1 MTPTG
6 RRGHNGIMDPIAAE
20 RRHRAFLAAAQLRYP
35 WQFRQRG
42 RAGDSDPVA
51 VDVPP
56 GWYGLLER
64 LFEQVEQ
71 VLPAAERGGFRW
83 RRLRSRQGL
92 LEVAYDGLRE
102 SVSPLVA
109 TARETAAVTCERC
122 GRPGARRE
130 VAGSHAVSCRRYYL
144 DRLLCRHPG
153 GESGA
158 RQWLATPQPGLGGR
172 SPATVVQSGAPPE
185 MLIEQALRLAMP
197 ATPRLNGAHRQR
209 LQGVWPV
216 LSEAFGDGL
225 RSLRLAEFEP
235 ARGPGATLIGL
246 MAGEVDA
253 SAQAAAVN
261 RLARNG
267 FSDLRLRLVG
277 QPDLARPARASDPWS
292 CMLAVEASVT
302 IPRHQPSLPPLA
314 R

>member
-1 MTPTG
+1 
-6 RRGHNGIMDPIAAE
+6 MDPIAAE

-109 TARETAAVTCERC
+109 TARETAAVTC
-122 GRPGARRE
+122 GD
-130 VAGSHAVSCRRYYL
+130 GSGDLRALWSSRG
-144 DRLLCRHPG
+144 P
-153 GESGA
+153 A
-158 RQWLATPQPGLGGR
+158 GGR
-172 SPATVVQSGAPPE
+172 RQPCSE
-185 MLIEQALRLAMP
+185 LQA
-197 ATPRLNGAHRQR
+197 
-209 LQGVWPV
+209 V
-216 LSEAFGDGL
+216 LS
-225 RSLRLAEFEP
+225 
-235 ARGPGATLIGL
+235 
-246 MAGEVDA
+246 
-253 SAQAAAVN
+253 
-261 RLARNG
+261 
-267 FSDLRLRLVG
+267 
-277 QPDLARPARASDPWS
+277 
-292 CMLAVEASVT
+292 
-302 IPRHQPSLPPLA
+302 
-314 R
+314 

>member
-1 MTPTG
+1 
-6 RRGHNGIMDPIAAE
+6 MDPIAAE
-20 RRHRAFLAAAQLRYP
+20 RRHRAFLATAQLRYA

-42 RAGDSDPVA
+42 CAGVDDPVA

-56 GWYGLLER
+56 GWYGPLER

-83 RRLRSRQGL
+83 RRLRSRQGV
-92 LEVAYDGLRE
+92 LEVAYDGVRE

-144 DRLLCRHPG
+144 DRLLSRHPG
-153 GESGA
+153 GETGV
-158 RQWLATPQPGLGGR
+158 RQWWATPQPGLGGR
-172 SPATVVQSGAPPE
+172 SPAAVVQNGAPPE
-185 MLIEQALRLAMP
+185 VLIEQALRLAMP

-225 RSLRLAEFEP
+225 RSLRLAEFDP

-246 MAGEVDA
+246 MAGEAD
-253 SAQAAAVN
+253 SPAQAAAVN

-277 QPDLARPARASDPWS
+277 QRDLARPARASDPWS

-302 IPRHQPSLPPLA
+302 IPRHQPSLPPFA